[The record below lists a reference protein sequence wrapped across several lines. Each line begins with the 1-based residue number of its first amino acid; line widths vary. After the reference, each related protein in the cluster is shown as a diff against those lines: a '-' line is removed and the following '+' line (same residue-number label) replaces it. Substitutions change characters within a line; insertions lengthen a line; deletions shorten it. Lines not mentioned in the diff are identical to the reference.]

1 MMSSK
6 TSRQN
11 QFSPVESP
19 PSHRRRHRDANTVPD
34 AGIGPAFPQ
43 FAGEAKIASM
53 TLPLDG
59 VRVVDLTQV
68 MGGPFCTMQ
77 LGDLGADVIK
87 VEPPAGD
94 LARSMGG
101 AELRMRGDDNAPFFA
116 LNRNKR
122 SIVLDLTQNH
132 DRATFMTLAHTADVL
147 VESFRPGVMKRLG
160 VDYDTMAETN
170 PRLIYTSISGFGQ
183 TGPYAERPGFD
194 LIAQGMSGIMSV
206 TGEPGGAP
214 MKCGVPIADLSVGLI
229 ATNAVLAALIARG
242 KTGRGQHIDTSL
254 FEAAL
259 AMSVWETTEYW
270 ATDAAPH
277 AMGSAHRLNAPYQ
290 AFRTR
295 DGYINLAALSPAQWQ
310 NLCSTLGRD
319 ALITDPRF
327 ATNATRMENR
337 PALMHEI
344 EDALAARST
353 AEWVDAMTA
362 AGVPAGPIYD
372 FAKVFADPH
381 TMARCMIEEIEHP
394 VAGRVRTLGFPVKMS
409 ATPPRVRRPPPLLGE
424 HTAEILHE
432 LGIERSA

>member
-1 MMSSK
+1 
-6 TSRQN
+6 
-11 QFSPVESP
+11 
-19 PSHRRRHRDANTVPD
+19 
-34 AGIGPAFPQ
+34 
-43 FAGEAKIASM
+43 M

-87 VEPPAGD
+87 VEPPTGD

-101 AELRMRGDDNAPFFA
+101 AELRMRGNDNAPFFA

-122 SIVLDLTQNH
+122 SIVLDLTRED
-132 DRATFMTLAHTADVL
+132 DRASFMALARTADVL

-160 VDYDTMAETN
+160 IDYESMAAAN

-214 MKCGVPIADLSVGLI
+214 VKCGVPIADLSVGLI
-229 ATNAVLAALIARG
+229 ATNGVLAALIARG
-242 KTGRGQHIDTSL
+242 TTGRGQHIDTSL

-270 ATDAAPH
+270 ATDSAPH

-310 NLCSTLGRD
+310 NLCETLGREEL
-319 ALITDPRF
+319 AADPRF
-327 ATNATRMENR
+327 ATNAARMENR
-337 PALMHEI
+337 QTLVREI
-344 EDALAARST
+344 EAGLATRST
-353 AEWVDAMTA
+353 AEWVNAMTA

-372 FAKVFADPH
+372 FAQVFADPQ
-381 TMARCMIEEIEHP
+381 TQARAMVEEIEHP
-394 VAGRVRTLGFPVKMS
+394 EAGRVRTLGFPLKMS
-409 ATPPRVRRPPPLLGE
+409 ATPPGVRRPPPLLGE
-424 HTAEILHE
+424 HTAEILRE
-432 LGIERSA
+432 LGIEANA

>member
-1 MMSSK
+1 
-6 TSRQN
+6 
-11 QFSPVESP
+11 
-19 PSHRRRHRDANTVPD
+19 
-34 AGIGPAFPQ
+34 
-43 FAGEAKIASM
+43 M

-87 VEPPAGD
+87 VEPPTGD

-122 SIVLDLTQNH
+122 SMVLDLTRDR
-132 DRATFMTLAHTADVL
+132 DRAAFMALARTADVL

-160 VDYDTMAETN
+160 VDYETMAEVN

-214 MKCGVPIADLSVGLI
+214 VKCGVPIADLSVGLI
-229 ATNAVLAALIARG
+229 ATNGVLAALIARD

-259 AMSVWETTEYW
+259 AMSAWETTEFW
-270 ATDAAPH
+270 ATGEPPH

-310 NLCSTLGRD
+310 KLCATLGRD
-319 ALITDPRF
+319 DLATDPRF
-327 ATNATRMENR
+327 ATNAQRMEHR
-337 PALMHEI
+337 SALVHEI
-344 EDALAARST
+344 EAALTARLT

-372 FAKVFADPH
+372 FAQVFADPH
-381 TMARCMIEEIEHP
+381 TQARCMVEEIQHP
-394 VAGRVRTLGFPVKMS
+394 AAGPVRTLGFPLKMS
-409 ATPPRVRRPPPLLGE
+409 GTPPRVRRPPPLLGE
-424 HTAEILHE
+424 HTAEILRE
-432 LGIERSA
+432 LGIEGSA

>member
-1 MMSSK
+1 
-6 TSRQN
+6 
-11 QFSPVESP
+11 
-19 PSHRRRHRDANTVPD
+19 
-34 AGIGPAFPQ
+34 
-43 FAGEAKIASM
+43 M

-122 SIVLDLTQNH
+122 SIVLDLTRES
-132 DRATFMTLAHTADVL
+132 DRATFMALARTADVL

-160 VDYDTMAETN
+160 VDYETMAEIN
-170 PRLIYTSISGFGQ
+170 PRLIYASISGFGQ

-214 MKCGVPIADLSVGLI
+214 VKCGVPIADLSVGLI
-229 ATNAVLAALIARG
+229 AANGVLAALIARG
-242 KTGRGQHIDTSL
+242 KTGRAQHIDTSL

-270 ATDAAPH
+270 ATDVAPA

-290 AFRTR
+290 AFRTS
-295 DGYINLAALSPAQWQ
+295 DGYINLAALSPAQWES
-310 NLCSTLGRD
+310 LCATLGRD
-319 ALITDPRF
+319 DLATDPRF
-327 ATNATRMENR
+327 ATNASRMENR
-337 PALMHEI
+337 PALVQEI
-344 EDALAARST
+344 ESALSRRST
-353 AEWVDAMTA
+353 GEWADAMAT

-372 FAKVFADPH
+372 FAQVFADPH
-381 TMARCMIEEIEHP
+381 TQARCMVEEIEHP
-394 VAGRVRTLGFPVKMS
+394 VAGRVRTLGFPLKMS

-424 HTAEILHE
+424 HTAEILRE
-432 LGIERSA
+432 LGIEGAA